1 MRSRS
6 LSAEN
11 LMNMTTA
18 THGYALKKTWDAYD
32 VYLFDIDGT
41 LLNCTDAVHY
51 FAFCAAL
58 ESLSGRALNL
68 DGVTTHGN
76 TDAGILRDALKL
88 AKVSEEQWRPRIGEA
103 QTAMCRFVEE
113 RRRDLCITVL
123 PGVTAIL
130 DHLRARGA
138 ALGVATGNIA
148 GIGQVKLAHGALLD
162 YFDFG
167 GYSDGY
173 EFRHEVFKG
182 ALEKARALAGA
193 EASVCVIGDTPEDIR
208 AARANELDVIAV
220 ATGTFSFEELEAGR
234 PDWCLRSLEEL
245 IAKKA

>member
-1 MRSRS
+1 
-6 LSAEN
+6 
-11 LMNMTTA
+11 MNMTNA
-18 THGYALKKTWDAYD
+18 TDGHALIKAWDGYDS
-32 VYLFDIDGT
+32 YLFDIDGT

-88 AKVSEEQWRPRIGEA
+88 AEVPQEQWRPRIGEA
-103 QTAMCRFVEE
+103 QAAMCRFVEE
-113 RRRDLCITVL
+113 RRGDLCIAVL
-123 PGVTAIL
+123 PGVTSVL

-138 ALGVATGNIA
+138 VLGVATGNVA
-148 GIGQVKLAHGALLD
+148 GIGEVKLTHGALLD
-162 YFDFG
+162 YFHFG

-182 ALEKARALAGA
+182 ALEKARVLAGT

-208 AARANELDVIAV
+208 AARANGLDVIAV
-220 ATGTFSFEELEAGR
+220 ATGTFSFEELEAER

-245 IAKKA
+245 LMKNF